1 MPFCP
6 KCGVE
11 FDGTP
16 AFCPSCGQNL
26 GKRGDHPARGGG
38 DARAGDHLSLG
49 FNIAMANPIIF
60 APVIIGG
67 LISSAINLWGGQP
80 LSQSGYVPVV
90 FIGTLISIVGAVVR
104 FILNFAAIDMARD
117 AYTNDQLDLGRSFS
131 YASGR
136 IVTFF
141 LASIVA
147 GILSITIIL
156 IPIALL
162 MMVIIVVDET
172 GIVDALSQAFSVLGR
187 DLGDII
193 VILIV
198 AIIGYL
204 VLGLV
209 PLIGGLLTSGF
220 SLVLDLAFI
229 DIYDNFRRGN

>member
-11 FDGTP
+11 VDGDP
-16 AFCPSCGQNL
+16 EYCPSCGESL
-26 GKRGDHPARGGG
+26 KGPKGRPSGRGGE
-38 DARAGDHLSLG
+38 ARAGDHLSLG
-49 FNIAMANPIIF
+49 FNISLAQPMVF

-67 LISSAINLWGGQP
+67 LISSAIDVWGRQP
-80 LSQSGYVPVV
+80 LSQSGFVPVA
-90 FIGTLISIVGAVVR
+90 FIGALISIIGAVVS

-117 AYTNDQLDLGRSFS
+117 AYMDEPLDLGRSFN

-147 GILSITIIL
+147 GILSITIVL
-156 IPIALL
+156 IPVAIL
-162 MMVIIVVDET
+162 MMVIIVIDET
-172 GIVDALSQAFSVLGR
+172 GISDAVGQAFSVLGR

-198 AIIGYL
+198 AIIGYAI
-204 VLGLV
+204 LGWV
-209 PLIGGLLTSGF
+209 PLIGGLLTSCF
-220 SLVLDLAFI
+220 SVVLDIAFI
-229 DIYDNFRRGN
+229 NVYDSYRRGF

>member
-6 KCGVE
+6 KCGIE
-11 FDGTP
+11 FEGDP
-16 AFCPSCGQNL
+16 AFCPSCGESL
-26 GKRGDHPARGGG
+26 RKTASRPAGERG

-49 FNIAMANPIIF
+49 FNIALANPMVF

-67 LISSAINLWGGQP
+67 LISSAINVWGRQP

-90 FIGTLISIVGAVVR
+90 FIGSLISIVGAVVS

-117 AYTNDQLDLGRSFS
+117 AYTNEPLDMGRSFS
-131 YASGR
+131 YAAGR
-136 IVTFF
+136 IGTFF
-141 LASIVA
+141 VASIVA

-156 IPIALL
+156 IPVAIL

-172 GIVDALSQAFSVLGR
+172 GIVDAISQSFAVLGR

-198 AIIGYL
+198 AIIGYA
-204 VLGLV
+204 VLGWV
-209 PLIGGLLTSGF
+209 PLIGGLLTAGF

-229 DIYDNFRRGN
+229 NLYDHYRKGN

>member
-1 MPFCP
+1 MAFCP
-6 KCGVE
+6 KCGIE
-11 FDGTP
+11 FEGEP
-16 AFCPSCGQNL
+16 AFCPSCGHSL
-26 GKRGDHPARGGG
+26 RETGRHPSRGGG

-49 FNIAMANPIIF
+49 FNIAMANPTIF

-67 LISSAINLWGGQP
+67 LISSAISIWGRQP

-90 FIGTLISIVGAVVR
+90 FIGSLISIVGAVVS
-104 FILNFAAIDMARD
+104 FILSFAAIDMARD
-117 AYTNDQLDLGRSFS
+117 AYTNEPLDMGRSFS

-172 GIVDALSQAFSVLGR
+172 GIADAISQSFAVLGR

-193 VILIV
+193 VILLV
-198 AIIGYL
+198 AVIGSA
-204 VLGLV
+204 VLGWV
-209 PLIGGLLTSGF
+209 PLVGGLLTAGF
-220 SLVLDLAFI
+220 SLILNIAFI
-229 DIYDNFRRGN
+229 DVYDHYRRGN

>member
-1 MPFCP
+1 MAFCP
-6 KCGVE
+6 KCGIE
-11 FDGTP
+11 FEGEP
-16 AFCPSCGQNL
+16 AFCPSCGHSL
-26 GKRGDHPARGGG
+26 RETGRHPSRGGG

-49 FNIAMANPIIF
+49 FNIAMANPTIF
-60 APVIIGG
+60 APVIVGG
-67 LISSAINLWGGQP
+67 LISSAISIWGRQP

-90 FIGTLISIVGAVVR
+90 FIGSLISIVGAVVS
-104 FILNFAAIDMARD
+104 FILSFAAIDMARD
-117 AYTNDQLDLGRSFS
+117 AYTNEPLDMGRSFS

-172 GIVDALSQAFSVLGR
+172 GIADALSQSFAVLGR

-198 AIIGYL
+198 AVIGSA
-204 VLGLV
+204 VLGWV
-209 PLIGGLLTSGF
+209 PLVGGLLTSGL
-220 SLVLDLAFI
+220 SLILNIAFI
-229 DIYDNFRRGN
+229 DVYDHYRRGN

>member
-11 FDGTP
+11 YDGEP
-16 AFCPSCGQNL
+16 AFCPSCGQSL
-26 GKRGDHPARGGG
+26 RKSGSRPARGEG

-49 FNIAMANPIIF
+49 FNIAMANPTIF

-67 LISSAINLWGGQP
+67 LISSAIRVWGRQP

-90 FIGTLISIVGAVVR
+90 LIGSLISILGAVVS
-104 FILNFAAIDMARD
+104 FILNFAATDMARD
-117 AYTNDQLDLGRSFS
+117 AYSNEQLDLGKSFS
-131 YASGR
+131 YAAGR

-172 GIVDALSQAFSVLGR
+172 GIVDALSQSFTVLGR

-198 AIIGYL
+198 AIIGYA
-204 VLGLV
+204 VLGWV
-209 PLIGGLLTSGF
+209 PLVGSLLTAGF
-220 SLVLDLAFI
+220 SLILTLAFI
-229 DIYDNFRRGN
+229 DVYDHYRREY

>member
-1 MPFCP
+1 MI
-6 KCGVE
+6 
-11 FDGTP
+11 
-16 AFCPSCGQNL
+16 SS
-26 GKRGDHPARGGG
+26 RGGG

-49 FNIAMANPIIF
+49 FNIAMANPTIF

-67 LISSAINLWGGQP
+67 LISSAIRVWGRQP

-90 FIGTLISIVGAVVR
+90 FIGFLISIVGSVVS

-117 AYTNDQLDLGRSFS
+117 AYTNEPLDMGRSFS
-131 YASGR
+131 YAAGR
-136 IVTFF
+136 FVTFL

-156 IPIALL
+156 IPVAIL

-172 GIVDALSQAFSVLGR
+172 GIAAALSQSFAVLGR

-198 AIIGYL
+198 AVIGSA
-204 VLGLV
+204 VLGWV
-209 PLIGGLLTSGF
+209 PLVGGLLTAGF
-220 SLVLDLAFI
+220 SLILNIAFI
-229 DIYDNFRRGN
+229 DVYDHYRRGS

>member
-6 KCGVE
+6 KCGIE
-11 FDGTP
+11 FEGDP
-16 AFCPSCGQNL
+16 AFCPSCGESL
-26 GKRGDHPARGGG
+26 GKTASRPAGERG

-49 FNIAMANPIIF
+49 FNIALANPTVF

-67 LISSAINLWGGQP
+67 LISSAIRVWGRQP
-80 LSQSGYVPVV
+80 LSQSGYVPVI
-90 FIGTLISIVGAVVR
+90 FIGSLISIVGAVVS

-117 AYTNDQLDLGRSFS
+117 AYTNEPLDLGRSFS
-131 YASGR
+131 YAAGR

-141 LASIVA
+141 IASIVA

-156 IPIALL
+156 IPVAIL

-172 GIVDALSQAFSVLGR
+172 NIVDAISQSFAVLGR

-198 AIIGYL
+198 AVISYA
-204 VLGLV
+204 VLGWV
-209 PLIGGLLTSGF
+209 PLVGGLLTAGF

-229 DIYDNFRRGN
+229 DVYDQYRRGN